1 MKGKKHESEIK
12 VRRRSNNSGVCDY
25 NLSCSWVC
33 RITAGHFALG
43 RSKANSAR
51 HDSLRPYKSKWLV
64 DGGSVTAE
72 FAIILPAVLMILLLA
87 LSVLSFSLARVK
99 VVELAGAGARALA
112 RGESVQIVEQMLTE
126 ANLKAK
132 PEVITENFL
141 VCLKLTTKQ
150 EIFQLGILSF
160 TEQAC
165 SRRAG
170 L

>member
-1 MKGKKHESEIK
+1 MKGKEYESEIK
-12 VRRRSNNSGVCDY
+12 VRQRSNNSGVCDHH
-25 NLSCSWVC
+25 LSCSWVC
-33 RITAGHFALG
+33 RVAAWYSALG
-43 RSKANSAR
+43 RSKANSAG
-51 HDSLRPYKSKWLV
+51 HDSLGPYKFKRLS

-87 LSVLSFSLARVK
+87 LSVMSFSLARVK
-99 VVELAGAGARALA
+99 VVELAGTGARALA

-126 ANLKAK
+126 ANLKAN

-141 VCLKLTTKQ
+141 VCLRLTTKQ

-165 SRRAG
+165 SRKAG